1 VYNFDMPDISVE
13 VIEGPDAGKR
23 QEITA
28 PIVVGRDPGSDFV
41 LDDEQTSRRHAR
53 ITPAADH
60 AVIEDLGSRNGT
72 FIDNSELQA
81 PARLDPG
88 DELLIGVSVIALRTA
103 SDLAGR
109 PTAVRPVP
117 PGLAVAPKAP
127 TYVKPTSVEEAA
139 VDRKLDPAIADLEG
153 LRDVRVRA
161 SARVAP
167 LAIFVL
173 AALAVI
179 IYLALR

>member
-1 VYNFDMPDISVE
+1 MPDISVE

-23 QEITA
+23 QELAA
-28 PIVVGRDPGSDFV
+28 PIVVGRDPGTDFV

-53 ITPAADH
+53 ITPADDH
-60 AVIEDLGSRNGT
+60 AVVEDLGSRNGT
-72 FIDNSELQA
+72 FIDSSELQA

-88 DELLIGVSVIALRTA
+88 DELLIGVTVLQLRTA
-103 SDLAGR
+103 IEITGQ
-109 PTAVRPVP
+109 PTAARPVP
-117 PGLAVAPKAP
+117 PALAVAPKTP
-127 TYVKPTSVEEAA
+127 TYVKPRSPEIRSVGPAA
-139 VDRKLDPAIADLEG
+139 DPAFADLEG

-161 SARVAP
+161 AARSAP

-179 IYLALR
+179 IYLAVR